1 MTGIRSFVYRRPYF
15 SRDDDCKEKERFQ
28 PYCWEPKI
36 DHKAQMRLMM
46 NQLSIKDKMLEEEK
60 KRADGEK
67 QRAENA
73 EETTLIFKELL
84 VTDEKREFNHIIYI
98 ATSHNYANQNRFKV
112 GGVSNHKLLKRR
124 LSCYNGRS
132 ASGDEWYFTYL
143 FPVADFT
150 QVENRVK
157 DAIGRFRDKKNKEI
171 YVLHYFSL
179 VQTVLY
185 LCQNYNN
192 EVKKINKKL
201 TEYVNL
207 LHSKPFIPDMI
218 SPNQIKTTTEEI
230 SLGKISLE
238 ETLTEKVNVCNL
250 TSV

>member
-1 MTGIRSFVYRRPYF
+1 MSGIRSSFVYRPHF
-15 SRDDDCKEKERFQ
+15 SRDDEHKDGEKKERFQ
-28 PYCWEPKI
+28 PYYWESKI
-36 DHKAQMRLMM
+36 DHKAQMLLMM
-46 NQLSIKDKMLEEEK
+46 DQLSLKDKMIEEEK

-84 VTDEKREFNHIIYI
+84 VTDEKREFNQIIYI
-98 ATSHNYANQNRFKV
+98 ATSHNYAKQNRFKV
-112 GGVSNHKLLKRR
+112 GGVGSQKLLKRR

-132 ASGDEWYFTYL
+132 ASGDEWYFTDL
-143 FPVADFT
+143 FPVADFP
-150 QVENRVK
+150 QVESRVK

-171 YVLHYFSL
+171 YVLHYLSL

-192 EVKKINKKL
+192 EVKKINTEL

-207 LHSKPFIPDMI
+207 LHSKPYIPAMI
-218 SPNQIKTTTEEI
+218 SPTQI
-230 SLGKISLE
+230 E
-238 ETLTEKVNVCNL
+238 ETLEKISTE
-250 TSV
+250 